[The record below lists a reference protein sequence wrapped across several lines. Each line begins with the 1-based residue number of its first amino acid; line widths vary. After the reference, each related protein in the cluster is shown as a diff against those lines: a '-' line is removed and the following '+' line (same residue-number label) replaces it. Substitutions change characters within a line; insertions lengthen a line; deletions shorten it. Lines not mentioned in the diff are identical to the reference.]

1 METADVLPI
10 AVAFAAGYLIGS
22 VPVAYPVVRAVGVDI
37 REVGTR
43 NPGAANVFRTVS
55 RRLGVVVFTG
65 DVLKG
70 AAAVLIAWALGVPA
84 EWLPVAGAAVIA
96 GQWFPVFMRFRGGA
110 GLAVGI
116 GVALGLSP
124 APAAVGLAV
133 GVLTI
138 ALIHNTT
145 RSAAVG
151 YVALVI
157 TSQLMGA
164 GWLEPLSVTA
174 IAGMLLLRLVVVTV
188 LRRWRQPERQAQQ

>member
-1 METADVLPI
+1 METADVLLI
-10 AVAFAAGYLIGS
+10 AVAVAAGYLIGS

-43 NPGAANVFRTVS
+43 NPGAANVFRTVN
-55 RRLGVVVFTG
+55 RRLGVVVFAG
-65 DVLKG
+65 DALKG
-70 AAAVLIAWALGVPA
+70 AAAVLIARALGIPA
-84 EWLPVAGAAVIA
+84 EWLPLAGAAAVV
-96 GQWFPVFMRFRGGA
+96 GQWFPVFMWFRGGA

-124 APAAVGLAV
+124 VPAAVGLII

-157 TSQLMGA
+157 TSQLMGV

-174 IAGMLLLRLVVVTV
+174 IAAMLLLRLVVVTG
-188 LRRWRQPERQAQQ
+188 LRKWGQPERQAQP